1 MHLRSLLVL
10 ALVAPLTTALLPAH
24 AGAQENDLATLRQAA
39 RDNRRDGGAQ
49 TRLGLALLRAGHYR
63 EAERVLKTA
72 ARLHDESIESLFDVA
87 RVAFAQEDYRRS
99 RGACRALERKYA
111 GQSLTHV
118 CRARAFLVWN
128 RSGRAFEELEAATAA
143 GGDHF
148 EAHLALGD
156 AYRLRAEVSESEQA
170 YRRAIELNGQRPE
183 PHFGLGL
190 LYANARR
197 NQDAIRAFRA
207 ALQRDSDDPEIQY
220 ELGRML
226 EGAEARRLL
235 AAAVA
240 GRPDMAQAQT
250 ALGELEL
257 AAGNA
262 EAAKTAFEA
271 ALQVNARDASALAG
285 LGQVALQAGDH
296 EGAMTRFN
304 EALEVVPNNPH
315 VVFLIGQLHQAKGE
329 TREAYEQYR
338 RAAAMA
344 PNEPEALLAAASL
357 ALEQDRDVLAT
368 GFLDSLLRNHANLA
382 AALALYGDAMK
393 ARGDRTRAR
402 EYYQRALRGD
412 GPLDRPAVEAKLREV
427 SAQRTR
433 GRRVQNATRR

>member
-1 MHLRSLLVL
+1 MLRSLLVL
-10 ALVAPLTTALLPAH
+10 ALVAPLTTALLPAQ
-24 AGAQENDLATLRQAA
+24 AEAQETDLAALREAV
-39 RDNRRDGGAQ
+39 RNDRRDGDAH
-49 TRLGLALLRAGHYR
+49 TRLGLALLRAGQYR

-72 ARLHDESIESLFDVA
+72 ARLHDETIESLFDVA
-87 RVAFAQEDYRRS
+87 RVAFAREDYRRS
-99 RGACRALERKYA
+99 RGACRALERKYR

-128 RSGRAFEELEAATAA
+128 RSGRAFEELEQATAA

-156 AYRLRAEVSESEQA
+156 AYRLRAQVAEAEQA
-170 YRRAIELNGQRPE
+170 YRRAIALNGQRPE

-197 NQDAIRAFRA
+197 AQDAVRAFRA
-207 ALQRDSDDPEIQY
+207 ALERDPRDPEIQY
-220 ELGRML
+220 ELGSLL
-226 EGAEARRLL
+226 EGDEARRLL
-235 AAAVA
+235 RGAVA
-240 GRPDMAQAQT
+240 GRPDMARAQT

-271 ALQVNARDASALAG
+271 ALEAHARDAAALAG
-285 LGQVALQAGDH
+285 LGQIALLAGDH
-296 EGAMTRFN
+296 EGAMARFN

-315 VVFLIGQLHQAKGE
+315 VVYLIGKLHEAKDE
-329 TREAYEQYR
+329 HREAYEHYR

-357 ALEQDRDVLAT
+357 ALEQNRDVLAT

-382 AALALYGDAMK
+382 AGLELYGDAMQ

-402 EYYQRALRGD
+402 EYYQRALGGE
-412 GPLDRPAVEAKLREV
+412 GPIDRAAVQAKLRAV
-427 SAQRTR
+427 SGQQRR